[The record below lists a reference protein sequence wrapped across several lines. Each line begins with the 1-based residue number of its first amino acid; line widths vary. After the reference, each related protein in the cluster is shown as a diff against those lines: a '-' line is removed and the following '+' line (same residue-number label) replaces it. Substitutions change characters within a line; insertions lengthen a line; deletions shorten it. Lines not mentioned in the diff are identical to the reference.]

1 MKTSGL
7 GNFTRKLFQHP
18 KNRSL
23 YTYTNSFKNGKI
35 RNSTQLIVHG
45 QYTFDIKI
53 DKESIFLKNHRLI
66 SVIHK
71 NIKTLSKILTSKCVY
86 V

>member
-23 YTYTNSFKNGKI
+23 YTYTDSFKNGKI
-35 RNSTQLIVHG
+35 GNSPQIIVYG
-45 QYTFDIKI
+45 QYNFA
-53 DKESIFLKNHRLI
+53 
-66 SVIHK
+66 
-71 NIKTLSKILTSKCVY
+71 SK
-86 V
+86 